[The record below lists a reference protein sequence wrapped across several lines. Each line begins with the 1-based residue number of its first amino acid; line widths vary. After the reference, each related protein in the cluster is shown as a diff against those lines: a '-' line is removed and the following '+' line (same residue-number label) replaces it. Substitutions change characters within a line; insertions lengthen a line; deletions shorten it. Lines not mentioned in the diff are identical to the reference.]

1 MRTEN
6 TKTRPNVLLIVIDQF
21 RFDLL
26 GQDGLG
32 RIAQLP
38 NLRRLQEN
46 AVSFAN
52 HFAVTVPCGPS
63 RASLFTGQYAFNHR
77 SVRNGTPL
85 QHDTPNL
92 ARAMRQ
98 AGYNPRLFGYTD
110 ATRDPRILPPDD
122 PRLQSYEEL
131 LPGFEEAV
139 RMRMESDV
147 GAWLSHLSQRGIE
160 LPPYPDTYRPNGP
173 NVSDP
178 ALYPADMSDTA
189 FLSDQFLSNMQ
200 DAEPGW
206 FATLTFI
213 RPHPPLVAP
222 APYNTLYDPR
232 DMPEPR
238 STRDPLG
245 DRHWHPFLAPAQ
257 DKQPISSMV
266 VGFPDL
272 MNDPETIAQLRA
284 VYLALATEVDHHIGR
299 VVDWLRTS
307 GQWDN
312 TVLIVTA
319 DHGEMLGDYGLW
331 GKGTFHDAA
340 YHVPLIVRDPARPD
354 MHGQMHS
361 GFTESIEIPATIL
374 ERVGSSPP
382 SSMNGRSLLGILDDT
397 ETEGADYS
405 FSEFDFGN
413 PVKPT
418 PWMVELGLTSR
429 QANLGILRTRKHRL
443 VEFGAGLP
451 QVLFGMAEDGEDI
464 SVAERPEDTPTL
476 LHLTR
481 KMLDHRMN
489 NTDPTFA
496 QTIVRPGG
504 VKTGSY

>member
-1 MRTEN
+1 MQTEN
-6 TKTRPNVLLIVIDQF
+6 TETLPNVLLIVIDQF

-85 QHDTPNL
+85 RHDTPNL

-110 ATRDPRILPPDD
+110 TTRDPRVLPPDD

-147 GAWLSHLSQRGIE
+147 GAWLSHLSQQGID

-173 NVSDP
+173 KVGDP

-189 FLSDQFLSNMQ
+189 FLSDQFLSKMQ

-206 FATLTFI
+206 FATLTYI

-232 DMPEPR
+232 DMPAPR

-272 MNDPETIAQLRA
+272 MNDLETIAQLRA
-284 VYLALATEVDHHIGR
+284 TYLALATEVDHHIGR

-331 GKGTFHDAA
+331 GKGAFHDAA

-354 MHGQMHS
+354 MHGRVHS
-361 GFTESIEIPATIL
+361 GFTESIDIPVTIL
-374 ERVGSSPP
+374 ERVGSRPP
-382 SSMNGRSLLGILDDT
+382 SSMNGRSLLGILGDT

-418 PWMVELGLTSR
+418 PWMAELGLTSR
-429 QANLGILRTRKHRL
+429 QANLGILRTKDHRL

-451 QVLFGMAEDGEDI
+451 QVLFDMDERGEAESIATQTEI
-464 SVAERPEDTPTL
+464 TPTL

-481 KMLDHRMN
+481 KMLQHRMKN
-489 NTDPTFA
+489 ADPTFA